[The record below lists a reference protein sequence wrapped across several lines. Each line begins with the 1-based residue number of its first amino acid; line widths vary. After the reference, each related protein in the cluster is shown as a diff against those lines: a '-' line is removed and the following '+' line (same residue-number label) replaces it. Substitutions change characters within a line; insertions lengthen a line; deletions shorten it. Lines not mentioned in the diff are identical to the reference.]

1 MKPRGSGWRGRWEGG
16 SGWGT
21 HVNPWLF
28 HFNVWQNPL
37 QIKKNKNK
45 NKINKALIWDCL
57 WELPVEQILKTYVV
71 NLYSCC
77 VCVNNQAKLNE
88 NRLIL
93 QYINLL
99 GLSLIELFS
108 LQVVSNFLW
117 PHELQHTR
125 LPYASPSPWVCSNS
139 CLLNQ
144 CCHPIISSSVTLF
157 SCLQSV
163 PASGSFPMSRLFAS
177 GGQVL
182 ELQL

>member
-1 MKPRGSGWRGRWEGG
+1 MEREVGGG
-16 SGWGT
+16 SRMGNT
-21 HVNPWLF
+21 CKPMAVSFQCMTKSTTN
-28 HFNVWQNPL
+28 
-37 QIKKNKNK
+37 KKNKNK
-45 NKINKALIWDCL
+45 NKMNKALIWDCL